1 MKRYGNKIFVTIMSH
16 KFKVESYSGHFETL
30 NVLKH
35 FLEFEEIS
43 KCIVSHQGCRGKAFS
58 TLKS

>member
-35 FLEFEEIS
+35 FLEFEENQQMHSIS
-43 KCIVSHQGCRGKAFS
+43 SRM
-58 TLKS
+58 